1 MALLLSKAG
10 FHVLRFD
17 YYGTGDSAGETD
29 EVTLKQWVEDAG
41 VAADELRETA
51 EVKRVAFV
59 GLRLGAAV
67 AAMAAEGRDDVDQV
81 VLWDPAVRGAD
92 YVAEIAEERP
102 DSMGN
107 ARHSVGEDGTVGV
120 LGFPVTV
127 PLRTELEKMDLA
139 TVGGPPGS
147 GRLVIVSHEREE
159 YHRLGHLPLDGV
171 DVKYQLVPSDGNW
184 NEVDDYGG
192 ALIPVFLIQGIVAHL
207 SQEVR

>member
-1 MALLLSKAG
+1 M
-10 FHVLRFD
+10 
-17 YYGTGDSAGETD
+17 
-29 EVTLKQWVEDAG
+29 
-41 VAADELRETA
+41 
-51 EVKRVAFV
+51 
-59 GLRLGAAV
+59 
-67 AAMAAEGRDDVDQV
+67 
-81 VLWDPAVRGAD
+81 
-92 YVAEIAEERP
+92 
-102 DSMGN
+102 
-107 ARHSVGEDGTVGV
+107 
-120 LGFPVTV
+120 
-127 PLRTELEKMDLA
+127 RTELEKMDLA